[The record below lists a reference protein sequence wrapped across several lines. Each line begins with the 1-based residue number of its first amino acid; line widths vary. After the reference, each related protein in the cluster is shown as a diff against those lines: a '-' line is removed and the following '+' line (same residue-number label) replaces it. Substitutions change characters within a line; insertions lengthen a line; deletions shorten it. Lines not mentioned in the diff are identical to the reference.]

1 MKTIVLWS
9 TILCT
14 MSAIW
19 SSLLEERA
27 ACEYHLSLTKYPKY
41 QRVLFSFC
49 YLLFAQRLDCHIYH
63 IYQISQKNVRVLF
76 AISTTICQLRA
87 NDHHLIKLTT
97 YLKIQI
103 SWHLSTYLFA
113 CTLPT
118 REIVTG
124 ITWSMIILRTRN
136 ASRRANTNSHLLVI
150 SRRPS
155 DHIEDKEFFSA
166 PVPFRAGS
174 TQSNSYEFSSTQF
187 FCPGASSKF

>member
-1 MKTIVLWS
+1 MKTIVWWS

-27 ACEYHLSLTKYPKY
+27 ACEYHLSLTKYPKD

-49 YLLFAQRLDCHIYH
+49 YLPFAQRFDHIYH
-63 IYQISQKNVRVLF
+63 IHEISKKSKGVVCYLHHYLS
-76 AISTTICQLRA
+76 ILWIRA
-87 NDHHLIKLTT
+87 NDHNLIKSTT
-97 YLKIQI
+97 YPKIQI
-103 SWHLSTYLFA
+103 SWQLSPLSLCMHIAHPRDHHRNYL
-113 CTLPT
+113 
-118 REIVTG
+118 
-124 ITWSMIILRTRN
+124 IILRTSN

-166 PVPFRAGS
+166 PVLFRAGP
-174 TQSNSYEFSSTQF
+174 TQSNSYEFSSSQY